1 MCNCV
6 FSVSLD
12 DALQLLYN
20 FSRAEWTWLDGN
32 YCKCANTT
40 FGPLDFWCH
49 AFEVYSVPRENA
61 LDTDC
66 RPIIRYHYST
76 LQNYNHIKS
85 GFATHYEHNPT
96 LNLSNIYNYFQFSE
110 VYLFLIR
117 FFCIPTYVASF
128 INRPFSRVLSIIP
141 PQKICRQK
149 NIPPKIFR
157 QFLPADNSF
166 PEKEWFWAR

>member
-1 MCNCV
+1 MMHCSSYIIFHVLNEHGLTEIIV
-6 FSVSLD
+6 N
-12 DALQLLYN
+12 ARIQL
-20 FSRAEWTWLDGN
+20 SGPWTFDVTLS
-32 YCKCANTT
+32 KFTV
-40 FGPLDFWCH
+40 CH
-49 AFEVYSVPRENA
+49 RVPRENA

-76 LQNYNHIKS
+76 LKNYNHIKS

-166 PEKEWFWAR
+166 PEKE